1 MWIADKRSVSK
12 DTIYQLDFSKALII
26 GIAQSIALIP
36 GTSRSGITMT
46 AALFLGLNKQDAAKF
61 SFLLSIPV
69 ILLASGYKFFQLL
82 FEGADVI
89 WDELLIGVVVAFFIA
104 YLSIGIFMKIL
115 RNFGFQVVAYLR
127 AI

>member
-1 MWIADKRSVSK
+1 
-12 DTIYQLDFSKALII
+12 
-26 GIAQSIALIP
+26 
-36 GTSRSGITMT
+36 MT

-82 FEGADVI
+82 FEGVDVI

-115 RNFGFQVVAYLR
+115 RNFRLMSF
-127 AI
+127 AIYRIILDWNFLFIFEIIFSLTTNFFLSYSDWSRHQ